1 MSIYSEVW
9 KLSLRFPLVDLTW
22 LGLIFHLL
30 SSFLPLQRKWL
41 TQIQEYVFSQ
51 LARQLCSVPLSAKLY
66 PIHRR
71 ACHTNRQPH
80 TYKKRF
86 QEIIKPDN
94 MWKGCFQGGRTKCQP
109 DKMPTEQ
116 NANLGWHF
124 VRDFFSV
131 VGILSG
137 STFWLAFCPDHL
149 KMSWH
154 PPPTSESGGPVTS
167 FCLLLTVVGKKVDN
181 FFLSGWLGK
190 NTAVF
195 YHHHLRCITPTSLTF
210 CR

>member
-1 MSIYSEVW
+1 MGRAVFFWPLFLPIKKSEVR
-9 KLSLRFPLVDLTW
+9 KLKVSHDINVYLLRGGVKVITPFPLDRFNLN
-22 LGLIFHLL
+22 GQIFHLP

-94 MWKGCFQGGRTKCQP
+94 MWKGCFQSSCYIRIWVQAYDTRQWIYESLRYQPISTNQLTKWY
-109 DKMPTEQ
+109 
-116 NANLGWHF
+116 A
-124 VRDFFSV
+124 
-131 VGILSG
+131 
-137 STFWLAFCPDHL
+137 
-149 KMSWH
+149 
-154 PPPTSESGGPVTS
+154 
-167 FCLLLTVVGKKVDN
+167 LT
-181 FFLSGWLGK
+181 
-190 NTAVF
+190 
-195 YHHHLRCITPTSLTF
+195 LTF
-210 CR
+210 AFSNEENQGKRKCNCWSCGD

>member
-1 MSIYSEVW
+1 MVREACFWPLSLPMISMSIYSEGW
-9 KLSLRFPLVDLTW
+9 KLSFRFPLVDLTW
-22 LGLIFHLL
+22 MGLIFHLL

-94 MWKGCFQGGRTKCQP
+94 MWKGCFQACHIRIWVQAYDTWERKYESLRYQP
-109 DKMPTEQ
+109 
-116 NANLGWHF
+116 
-124 VRDFFSV
+124 
-131 VGILSG
+131 I
-137 STFWLAFCPDHL
+137 STNQLA
-149 KMSWH
+149 KWYA
-154 PPPTSESGGPVTS
+154 
-167 FCLLLTVVGKKVDN
+167 LT
-181 FFLSGWLGK
+181 
-190 NTAVF
+190 
-195 YHHHLRCITPTSLTF
+195 LTF
-210 CR
+210 AFANEENQGKWKCEF